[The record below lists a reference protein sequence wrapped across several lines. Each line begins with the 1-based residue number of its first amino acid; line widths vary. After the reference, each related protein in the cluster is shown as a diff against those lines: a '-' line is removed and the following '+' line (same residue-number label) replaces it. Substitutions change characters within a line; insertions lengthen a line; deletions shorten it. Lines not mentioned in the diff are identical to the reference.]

1 MPTNQ
6 HIYRACLHSVCS
18 QLLMLIDKT
27 RRGAQHLIDRAKLI
41 AQNGTIDFALND
53 PAAERRA
60 HALAEIL
67 YRD

>member
-1 MPTNQ
+1 
-6 HIYRACLHSVCS
+6 
-18 QLLMLIDKT
+18 MLIDKT